1 MPLNFAS
8 FFKLE
13 RFFHLQPA
21 ISLSTVY
28 FLLVFFGI
36 LFVLAIGF
44 KIAQRISKQDC
55 LYKTLLQKYFV
66 MLMVMSVMGFF
77 LVWFRYERAY
87 FLSARFWLL
96 VWFVGLIVWLVFV
109 LKYQLKVLPE
119 SRKKLQKTKEFN
131 KYLPKKK

>member
-1 MPLNFAS
+1 MPLNLVS

-21 ISLSTVY
+21 ISLTTVY
-28 FLLVFFGI
+28 FLLEVFGV
-36 LFVLAIGF
+36 LFLLAILI
-44 KIAQRISKQDC
+44 KIIQITSKQDSFF
-55 LYKTLLQKYFV
+55 KNLLQKYFV
-66 MLMVMSVMGFF
+66 MLSTMSVIGFI

-96 VWFVGLIVWLVFV
+96 VWFIGLVIWLYFI
-109 LKYQLKVLPE
+109 LKYQIKTIPQA
-119 SRKKLQKTKEFN
+119 RQQLQKTKEFN